1 MGQASQGGD
10 LFFYSGEGATSGGD
24 VTVRGGN
31 SPIDNTLSFAVGG
44 SVILQSS
51 DAAIDGGSIFI
62 LAGED
67 TQAAG
72 ANGDITITTGDAASA
87 TSVAGDDDDAT
98 TPITS
103 TLTFDTTP
111 IIIDNSYFEIQEDS
125 ENVVFRADP
134 TSILSYNGKTLIR
147 SVSDYI
153 VPAVPTTNIAPAND
167 PLLTDTAYRLN
178 QLQNSLEIL
187 INALSQC
194 QHGLLETV
202 DEFGIPDSCEAYV
215 PSFTPALP

>member
-87 TSVAGDDDDAT
+87 TSVAGDIRFNAGSGDSLGD
-98 TPITS
+98 IV
-103 TLTFDTTP
+103 
-111 IIIDNSYFEIQEDS
+111 IDNSYFEIQEDS